1 MKKKTNTIESKN
13 ETPLDNIQPKPTP
26 PEPFAPD
33 PETKNRIAKA
43 AILEVTPDLMS
54 AVTRYS
60 EETCRRILG
69 GYYENKATAEA
80 AEQSLTLFLAE
91 LRGTLYNPG
100 LQEILSSVI
109 DGKKVR
115 KGDLIRL
122 AVNFEHIL
130 RRLNPTGE

>member
-1 MKKKTNTIESKN
+1 MKKKITDKTES
-13 ETPLDNIQPKPTP
+13 PLNDIHPPKP
-26 PEPFAPD
+26 APIETSLYD
-33 PETKNRIAKA
+33 PEIKARIAKA
-43 AILEVTPDLMS
+43 TTLEVTPGLMA

-80 AEQSLTLFLAE
+80 AEQSLTLFLSE
-91 LRGTLYNPG
+91 LRGALYSPG
-100 LQEILSSVI
+100 LQEILASVI

-115 KGDLIRL
+115 KGELIRL

-130 RRLNPTGE
+130 RRLNPGE

>member
-1 MKKKTNTIESKN
+1 MKKKTTVDIKTEN
-13 ETPLDNIQPKPTP
+13 PLDSIQPKPVP
-26 PEPFAPD
+26 VLLD
-33 PETKNRIAKA
+33 PEIKSRISKA
-43 AILEVTPDLMS
+43 SIIEVTPDLMA

-69 GYYENKATAEA
+69 GYYENKATAES

-91 LRGTLYNPG
+91 LRAAIYNPG
-100 LQEILSSVI
+100 LQEILASVI
-109 DGKKVR
+109 DGRKVR

-130 RRLNPTGE
+130 RRLNPGE

>member
-1 MKKKTNTIESKN
+1 MRKKITTKIESPLN
-13 ETPLDNIQPKPTP
+13 EIQPPKPAPIETAPLD
-26 PEPFAPD
+26 PEIKSRI
-33 PETKNRIAKA
+33 TKAS
-43 AILEVTPDLMS
+43 ILEVTPDLMA

-100 LQEILSSVI
+100 LQEILASVI

-130 RRLNPTGE
+130 RRLNPGE